1 MYVGLCM
8 TNVHRAKLEHHVEE
22 QVRAAMVNE
31 MDDDLYDARLLSTL
45 KPYLD
50 DKAGRDGQPKAKA
63 EAKAK
68 AGAKRP
74 LKEESDD
81 GAGRKKAKV
90 KAKEDEDDEEP
101 PTDGEFGLVSHV
113 VSDEGKDG

>member
-1 MYVGLCM
+1 MMYVGLCM
-8 TNVHRAKLEHHVEE
+8 TNVHRAKLMHHVEE
-22 QVRAAMVNE
+22 QIRAAMVNE
-31 MDDDLYDARLLSTL
+31 MDDLYDAHLHFIL

-63 EAKAK
+63 EAKAN